1 MFATGQKIYYLR
13 NDKLHSA
20 PILSKM
26 IVENAH
32 EDFASNS
39 LQKEIFTRFGNARIV
54 YATCHG
60 EIDDSDA
67 FETPEALFAHLLKV
81 GK

>member
-1 MFATGQKIYYLR
+1 MNLGQTIYYLR
-13 NDKLHSA
+13 NNKLHST

-32 EDFASNS
+32 KDFARNS
-39 LQKEIFTRFGNARIV
+39 MKKEIFTRFGEARIV

-60 EIDDSDA
+60 EIDDNEA
-67 FETPEALFAHLLKV
+67 FETPEALFAHVLK
-81 GK
+81 GSK

>member
-1 MFATGQKIYYLR
+1 MNLGQTIYYLR

-32 EDFASNS
+32 EDFSINS
-39 LQKEIFTRFGNARIV
+39 LQKEIFTRFGDARII

-60 EIDDSDA
+60 EVNDNEA
-67 FETPEALFAHLLKV
+67 FGTPEALFAHLLKV